1 MDDLHYMLSCHS
13 CMSRE
18 ILAADFV
25 YIVIDDL

>member
-1 MDDLHYMLSCHS
+1 MDDLHYMLSCHR
-13 CMSRE
+13 SRE